1 MLGLP
6 RGRQAGMP
14 GMHKDDAMSSSMRT
28 PAGLAGAPL
37 PDVTGTPPAAIT
49 AMLHAWR
56 AGERGAAD
64 AVMTEVY
71 ARLHRLAHGALRGER
86 AGHTLR
92 PTALLHE
99 TFLRLSDGD
108 SPDWRDRG
116 HFFAVAART
125 MRRVLVDH
133 ARAAAAVRRGGQQ
146 ARSGGDALAQVAD
159 ASADPATLLALDAAF
174 EALARLD
181 ARKARVVELRC
192 LLGLSVAETAR
203 LLAVSQPTVV
213 LDLRLARAWLTT
225 RLDGA

>member
-1 MLGLP
+1 M
-6 RGRQAGMP
+6 GMP
-14 GMHKDDAMSSSMRT
+14 
-28 PAGLAGAPL
+28 AGVTAAPL
-37 PDVTGTPPAAIT
+37 SDATETPSAAIT

-64 AVMTEVY
+64 ALMTHVY

-86 AGHTLR
+86 VEHTLR

-99 TFLRLSDGD
+99 TFLRLSDGE

-116 HFFAVAART
+116 HFFALAART

-133 ARAAAAVRRGGQQ
+133 ARAAAAVRRGGGQW
-146 ARSGGDALAQVAD
+146 RSGDDAALARVAD
-159 ASADPATLLALDAAF
+159 AGADPGALLALDAAL
-174 EALARLD
+174 EALSRCD

-203 LLAVSQPTVV
+203 LLAVSEPTVV
-213 LDLRLARAWLTT
+213 LDLRLARAWLSA